1 MRQICEVIGN
11 VVPKQSLIDL
21 RDEDQR
27 TERKLLNDTNWVS
40 LPSGNET

>member
-1 MRQICEVIGN
+1 MRQIYEVIGI